1 MSFQQRASFCLLT
14 GNVYL
19 DTIEKNRL
27 PKKNYKLPNSEGIM
41 QQHLP
46 MFYTFPSI
54 RGIQAGREYYITMCP
69 LKLIPRIFL
78 FDEEDIDPTVRSQRI
93 LNKSRIPEIAEYL
106 INNCKDYVFSAITAS
121 IDGLVDFIPISDDP
135 ANYNIG
141 TIKIPMTSRI
151 VINDGQHRRAAIEVA
166 LKKKPELGDETI
178 SVVFFLD
185 EGLKRS
191 QQMFADLNRYAIRP
205 SSSLNILYDYRD
217 PVAEIARQLSCE
229 LDLFKGLTEMEKTTI
244 SNRSTKLFTLSGIY
258 RATTELINNK
268 IDQSFEELKKL
279 SFNYWT
285 EVGKHIKEWN
295 DLKKGAVKASKLRKD
310 YINAHA
316 ITLVA
321 LGKVGYSLIEKFP
334 ETWEDELAK
343 LQSVDWYK
351 GNKYWE
357 GRVTVGGKISFSRN
371 NLVLLT
377 SALKKVV
384 GIPLSTEEQEAE
396 KSLAS
401 SN

>member
-1 MSFQQRASFCLLT
+1 
-14 GNVYL
+14 
-19 DTIEKNRL
+19 
-27 PKKNYKLPNSEGIM
+27 M

-78 FDEEDIDPTVRSQRI
+78 FDEEDIDPTVRSQRV
-93 LNKSRIPEIAEYL
+93 LNKARVPEIAEYL

-121 IDGLVDFIPISDDP
+121 IDGLVDFVPLSDDP
-135 ANYNIG
+135 VNYNIG
-141 TIKIPMTSRI
+141 IIKVPMTSKI
-151 VINDGQHRRAAIEVA
+151 VINDGQHRRAAIEAA

-185 EGLKRS
+185 EGLRRS

-205 SSSLNILYDYRD
+205 SGSLNILYDYRD
-217 PVAEIARQLSCE
+217 PVAEIARQLSYE
-229 LDLFKGLTEMEKTTI
+229 LDLFDGLTEMEKTTI
-244 SNRSTKLFTLSGIY
+244 SNRSTKLFTLSGLY
-258 RATTELINNK
+258 RATNELINNK
-268 IDQSFEELKKL
+268 IDKPYEELKEI
-279 SFNYWT
+279 SFKYWAV
-285 EVGKHIKEWN
+285 VGKHIKEWN
-295 DLKKGAVKASKLRKD
+295 SVKEGVVKASELRKD

-321 LGKVGYSLIEKFP
+321 LGKVGYCLLDEFP
-334 ETWEDELAK
+334 DTWEKELEK
-343 LQSVDWYK
+343 LQLVEWYR

-371 NLVLLT
+371 NLILLT
-377 SALKKVV
+377 SALKKVL

-396 KSLAS
+396 RSLQS

>member
-1 MSFQQRASFCLLT
+1 
-14 GNVYL
+14 
-19 DTIEKNRL
+19 
-27 PKKNYKLPNSEGIM
+27 M

-46 MFYTFPSI
+46 MYFSFPSI

-78 FDEEDIDPTVRSQRI
+78 FDEEDIDPTVRSQRV
-93 LNKSRIPEIAEYL
+93 LNKSRVPEIAEYL
-106 INNCKDYVFSAITAS
+106 VNNCKDYVFSAITAS
-121 IDGLVDFIPISDDP
+121 IDGLVDFIPISNDP

-141 TIKIPMTSRI
+141 TIRVPMTSKI
-151 VINDGQHRRAAIEVA
+151 VINDGQHRRAAIEAA
-166 LKKKPELGDETI
+166 LKKRPELGDETI

-185 EGLKRS
+185 EGLRRS

-205 SSSLNILYDYRD
+205 SGSLNILYDYRD

-229 LDLFKGLTEMEKTTI
+229 LDLFVGLTEVEKTTI

-258 RATTELINNK
+258 RATTELLNNQTDK
-268 IDQSFEELKKL
+268 PYEELRNL
-279 SFNYWT
+279 AFQYWG

-295 DLKKGAVKASKLRKD
+295 SVREGEVKASELRRD

-321 LGKVGYSLIEKFP
+321 LGKIGSTLIAINP
-334 ETWEDELAK
+334 ERWADDVSK
-343 LQSVDWYK
+343 LKLVDWYR

-357 GRVTVGGKISFSRN
+357 GRVTVGGKITFSRN

-377 SALKKVV
+377 SALKDVLGV
-384 GIPLSTEEQEAE
+384 PLSAEEQEAE
-396 KSLAS
+396 TSLV
-401 SN
+401 

>member
-1 MSFQQRASFCLLT
+1 
-14 GNVYL
+14 
-19 DTIEKNRL
+19 
-27 PKKNYKLPNSEGIM
+27 M

-78 FDEEDIDPTVRSQRI
+78 FDEEDIEPAVRSQRV
-93 LNKSRIPEIAEYL
+93 LNKSRVPEIADYL
-106 INNCKDYVFSAITAS
+106 VNNCKDYVFSAITAS
-121 IDGLVDFIPISDDP
+121 IDGLVDFVPISTDP
-135 ANYNIG
+135 SNYNIG
-141 TIKIPMTSRI
+141 TIKVPMTSKI
-151 VINDGQHRRAAIEVA
+151 VINDGQHRRAAIEAA

-185 EGLKRS
+185 EGLRRS

-205 SSSLNILYDYRD
+205 SGSLNILYDYRD

-229 LDLFKGLTEMEKTTI
+229 LDLFEGLTEMEKTTI

-258 RATTELINNK
+258 RATTELLNNQPDK
-268 IDQSFEELKKL
+268 PYEEMKTLA
-279 SFNYWT
+279 FRYWA

-295 DLKKGAVKASKLRKD
+295 SVKSREVKASELRKD

-321 LGKVGYSLIEKFP
+321 LGKIGSSLFASNPDNWVNKVEK
-334 ETWEDELAK
+334 LS
-343 LQSVDWYK
+343 SVDWYR

-357 GRVTVGGKISFSRN
+357 GRVTIGGKITFSRN

-377 SALKKVV
+377 SALKHAI
-384 GIPLSTEEQEAE
+384 GMPLSLEEQEAE
-396 KSLAS
+396 NSL
-401 SN
+401 NGGIK